1 MAERKMK
8 MRTRLQDGM
17 VEVQVLVAHPMETGL
32 RTDKNTK
39 QKIPP
44 HFIQKVTLEFNNK
57 VVAVVDVGTGVSEDP
72 LLGFRIKNA
81 KQGDKLKVFWSDN
94 QGESG
99 TLEEAVD
106 VS

>member
-8 MRTRLQDGM
+8 MRTRAQEGA
-17 VEVQVLVAHPMETGL
+17 VEIQILITHPMETGL

-44 HFIQKVTLEFNNK
+44 HFIQKVTLEHNGK
-57 VVAVVDVGTGVSEDP
+57 PVVVVDSGTAVSEDP
-72 LLGFRIKNA
+72 LLGFRIKGA

-99 TLEEAVD
+99 TLEGTVD
-106 VS
+106 IA

>member
-8 MRTRLQDGM
+8 MRTRTQEGA
-17 VEVQVLVAHPMETGL
+17 VEIQVLITHPMETGL
-32 RTDKNTK
+32 RVDKNTK

-44 HFIQKVTLEFNNK
+44 HFIQKVTLEHNGK
-57 VVAVVDVGTGVSEDP
+57 PVVIVDSGTAVSEDP

-81 KQGDKLKVFWSDN
+81 KQGDKLKVSWTDN

-99 TLEEAVD
+99 TLEGTVD
-106 VS
+106 IS